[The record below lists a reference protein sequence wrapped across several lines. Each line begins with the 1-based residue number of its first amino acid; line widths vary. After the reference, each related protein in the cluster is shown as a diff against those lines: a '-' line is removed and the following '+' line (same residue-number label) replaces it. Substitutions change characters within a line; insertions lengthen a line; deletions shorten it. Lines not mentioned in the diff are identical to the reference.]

1 MKTFITT
8 LAAVAVFATPVMAE
22 PYTING
28 SEPDDSTTQALI
40 EYALDLYNLQDG
52 DTIEYV
58 EPGKEPI
65 SFQYAEGGELVAVDT
80 TDYMLDYTGGSD
92 GDFRGKGYRDKKAMD
107 YNSALASSAEIFHSN
122 GLTGKGFTIYN
133 SDRSLHQ
140 GKKNYSYEVLVRGDS
155 IAPGANFIDGT
166 NGDVTLTKNGFAN
179 DGSIS
184 LPVVGSNKAHSRVWA
199 TMEMAKASLIWQK
212 MGAHDA
218 NTVSTWIDE
227 NARWDYAMGDD
238 FDPNGHIANGVNDV
252 YHPIDLGKAIT
263 AFTLVLQ

>member
-8 LAAVAVFATPVMAE
+8 LAAVAVFATPAFSKTI
-22 PYTING
+22 TINP
-28 SEPDDSTTQALI
+28 SELEDESTQYLIQHAL
-40 EYALDLYNLQDG
+40 ENYDLMDG
-52 DTIEYV
+52 DTIVYED
-58 EPGKEPI
+58 I
-65 SFQYAEGGELVAVDT
+65 SFEYAEGGELVAVDT
-80 TDYMLDYTGGSD
+80 TDYDLDYTGGSD